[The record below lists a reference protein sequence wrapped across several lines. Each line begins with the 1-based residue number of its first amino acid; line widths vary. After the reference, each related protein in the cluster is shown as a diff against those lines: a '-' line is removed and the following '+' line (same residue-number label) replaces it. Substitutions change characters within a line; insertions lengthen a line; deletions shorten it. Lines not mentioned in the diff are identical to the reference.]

1 MMSLINEALKKAEQE
16 KKAGSNSFSAYAAM
30 REVTGSSR
38 KGKGQPAAKVVS
50 VLALVALCVGLWLVT
65 DMALRASPSVATA
78 SPGAPRDSTPVQAPR
93 QGDSIGAPDVQPAA
107 QPLVSATPAPAAV
120 QAPTQAPGAVAASLM
135 PAVGTGQPKSAE
147 AERARPAQT
156 ATAKPAPAL
165 QPAPVP
171 ALVVPAVSK
180 DDFKL
185 TAVMRGPEG
194 ATAIINGKSVRVGDT
209 VGPAKVVK
217 IDRYAVDLEVNGQT
231 LTVQM

>member
-38 KGKGQPAAKVVS
+38 KGKGQPAVKVVS

-78 SPGAPRDSTPVQAPR
+78 SPGAPRDSTPAQAPR

-107 QPLVSATPAPAAV
+107 QPPVSATPAPAAV

-156 ATAKPAPAL
+156 AIAKPAPTYNSPTSVEKSNLPAATSGDNSLTYAL
-165 QPAPVP
+165 IG
-171 ALVVPAVSK
+171 LVIVLILV
-180 DDFKL
+180 
-185 TAVMRGPEG
+185 
-194 ATAIINGKSVRVGDT
+194 IIVLIFLRIKGNNK
-209 VGPAKVVK
+209 
-217 IDRYAVDLEVNGQT
+217 
-231 LTVQM
+231 